1 MYRSL
6 YNVVLLRY
14 DIGERSRNVELM
26 CYVDSLL
33 TAV

>member
-1 MYRSL
+1 MHRSL
-6 YNVVLLRY
+6 YNEVLLRY